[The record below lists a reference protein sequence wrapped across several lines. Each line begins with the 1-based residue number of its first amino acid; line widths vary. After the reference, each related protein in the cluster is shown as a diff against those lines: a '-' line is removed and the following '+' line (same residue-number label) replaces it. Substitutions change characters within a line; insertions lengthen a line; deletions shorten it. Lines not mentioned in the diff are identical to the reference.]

1 MALTK
6 DELNKIALEYHD
18 KDPMGDKF
26 IEDAC
31 QYYTY
36 DWVFKQISDCQSVL
50 ELGYGEGNFTAE
62 LINRNFIPTVIDG
75 SDILL
80 KEAKKL
86 HGDNINVECCLFEDY
101 NPIQKFDCILATHV
115 LEHVDDPIHLLKK
128 MKGWLNDK
136 GSIIVIVPNKESIHR
151 QLAVIM
157 GLQNELDS
165 LSNRDLLVGHQRVY
179 SIDTL
184 SKDFI
189 EAGLT
194 IKEKSGFFLKV
205 LPNSMMLNYSNDLI
219 NALNLISE
227 SIPSNF
233 LANIAITGTK

>member
-1 MALTK
+1 
-6 DELNKIALEYHD
+6 
-18 KDPMGDKF
+18 
-26 IEDAC
+26 
-31 QYYTY
+31 
-36 DWVFKQISDCQSVL
+36 
-50 ELGYGEGNFTAE
+50 
-62 LINRNFIPTVIDG
+62 
-75 SDILL
+75 
-80 KEAKKL
+80 
-86 HGDNINVECCLFEDY
+86 
-101 NPIQKFDCILATHV
+101 
-115 LEHVDDPIHLLKK
+115 
-128 MKGWLNDK
+128 
-136 GSIIVIVPNKESIHR
+136 
-151 QLAVIM
+151 M

-227 SIPSNF
+227 SIPSNL